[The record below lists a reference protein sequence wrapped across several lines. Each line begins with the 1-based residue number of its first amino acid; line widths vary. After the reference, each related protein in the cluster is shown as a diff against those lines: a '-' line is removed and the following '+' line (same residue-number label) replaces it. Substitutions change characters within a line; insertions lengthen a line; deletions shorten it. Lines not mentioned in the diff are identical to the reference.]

1 MHNRTGIGIL
11 IGIEIQVNPIWY
23 FIIHWNYD
31 KNDRN
36 NPDLIHRIIYERH
49 WPQPMDGVWVISH
62 DPKRGFTHQQTN
74 TDMVIEF
81 TTFNTNLSLIH
92 LILIIFIVTVLIRW
106 WLKLYIYKLYIYIY
120 HDCYSYYHRYHGVLH
135 CGVLSVLSL
144 PPMGVRILFHPTFRT
159 CYTLQSQRMAPRRGW
174 QWHYLYTLW

>member
-92 LILIIFIVTVLIRW
+92 LLF
-106 WLKLYIYKLYIYIY
+106 LYDDDLNYIYINY
-120 HDCYSYYHRYHGVLH
+120 IYIFIMIVILTIIVIMVSYIAGFY
-135 CGVLSVLSL
+135 
-144 PPMGVRILFHPTFRT
+144 LF
-159 CYTLQSQRMAPRRGW
+159 YLYLQWGWGFCFIRRSGLAIHSSRRGW
-174 QWHYLYTLW
+174 PRGGDDSDTIYIPSGNLT